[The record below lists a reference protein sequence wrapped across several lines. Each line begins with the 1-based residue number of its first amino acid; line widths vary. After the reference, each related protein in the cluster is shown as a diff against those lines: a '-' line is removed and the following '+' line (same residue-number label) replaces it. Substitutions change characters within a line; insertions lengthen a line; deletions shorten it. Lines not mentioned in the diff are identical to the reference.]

1 MSGNDKAHVKWRSRP
16 VFWILV
22 VLGAAALAGY
32 LTRPE
37 GRREDEEAVLRSSLR
52 TTPDGIAALSRAIAR
67 LGRHTEPRMTPM
79 AGMDPVRGTIV
90 TLQGGSI
97 LSPREIEA
105 VLERVRAG
113 GTFIYAP
120 PVTSMG
126 RPVSTPLTIALG
138 LWFNPT
144 SLVPGLQRL
153 DWLDRRLAEAR
164 SGEIPDSEANWA
176 GHALTDG
183 LPPPTLPRFG
193 FDLIPEEE
201 ADSTEAEEGA
211 AAQAGDGE
219 ARDPAEPGDAH
230 EPGDARTAD
239 DTVEDDGEQDDEPEP
254 PELPQGWPDITDAG
268 PLEPIMTISVDTLGE
283 LIGAAL
289 VPLGEGRIVVFADV
303 EPLANE
309 AAGEDPLAVLAV
321 RAALAYTSEADTVFF
336 DEFRQGITGYGSQVQ
351 VLANFFLGSP
361 GGRTLT
367 HILLACFLYLACR
380 GLRFGIPNTAVAPSD
395 RERRSPLEHV
405 SALGD
410 LYRKARATNTAAL
423 LLLSRLAN
431 SIRRPPPRDMNEAER
446 LLREL
451 EARGGQHPALDRVKS
466 GLQGE
471 PVDLP
476 RIASGVDEQ
485 LSRRFNT

>member
-1 MSGNDKAHVKWRSRP
+1 MNRRGEARGKWRSRP
-16 VFWILV
+16 LFWICV

-37 GRREDEEAVLRSSLR
+37 GRREVDEAVLRSSLR

-67 LGRHTEPRMTPM
+67 LGRHTEPRFTPM
-79 AGMDPVRGTIV
+79 AGVDPVRGTIV
-90 TLQGGSI
+90 TLQGRSI

-105 VLERVRAG
+105 VLDRARAG
-113 GTFIYAP
+113 GTFFYAP
-120 PVTSMG
+120 PVSSEG
-126 RPVSTPLTIALG
+126 VPRNTPLTIALG
-138 LWFNPT
+138 FWFNPS
-144 SLVPGLQRL
+144 SLAPGLERL
-153 DWLDRRLAEAR
+153 DWLDRRLAETR
-164 SGEIPDSEANWA
+164 MGELPESEANWA
-176 GHALTDG
+176 SHPLTEG
-183 LPPPTLPRFG
+183 LPPPSLPRFG

-201 ADSTEAEEGA
+201 ADSTGTEQEGADAEDEAEPDE
-211 AAQAGDGE
+211 
-219 ARDPAEPGDAH
+219 
-230 EPGDARTAD
+230 
-239 DTVEDDGEQDDEPEP
+239 EQDDEPEP
-254 PELPQGWPDITDAG
+254 PELPPGWPEVADAG
-268 PLEPIMTISVDTLGE
+268 PIVPIMTVAVDTLKE

-321 RAALAYTSEADTVFF
+321 RAALAYTSETDTVFF
-336 DEFRQGITGYGSQVQ
+336 DEFRQGITGYGSRVQ

-361 GGRTLT
+361 GGRTLS
-367 HILLACFLYLACR
+367 HVLLACFLYLACR

-410 LYRKARATNTAAL
+410 LYRKARATKTAAL

-431 SIRRPPPRDMNEAER
+431 SIRLPPPRDMDEAER

-451 EARGGQHPALDRVKS
+451 EARGGQHPALDRVKT
-466 GLQGE
+466 GLHE
-471 PVDLP
+471 DPVDLTL
-476 RIASGVDEQ
+476 IASGVDEQ